1 MTIHACGPAIS
12 RSHVE
17 IACRVGQSVRVVDAH
32 AVDQALVEPALDLDV
47 GGVEHR
53 AVLLAQPGQRGD
65 REEPPVAAHPVA
77 PADQP
82 VVLAVVHLGA
92 GPVPVPGAMG

>member
-1 MTIHACGPAIS
+1 MIS

-17 IACRVGQSVRVVDAH
+17 IAGRIGQSVRVVDAH

-47 GGVEHR
+47 GGVENG
-53 AVLLAQPGQRGD
+53 AVLLAQTGQRGD
-65 REEPPVAAHPVA
+65 REEPPVTADAVA

-82 VVLAVVHLGA
+82 VVLTVVHLGPGA
-92 GPVPVPGAMG
+92 EPVPGAIG